1 MYNNQRLHVT
11 MARYTGPKAKKA
23 RALGEPI
30 FGYSRAFERKKYKP
44 GQHGNSRGRRRQ
56 PSDYKLQLTEKQKA
70 KYTYGVLER
79 QFLNLYKRAAAS
91 RGITGEILLQFLE
104 ARLDNVVFRLGLAPT
119 RRAARQLVSHRHIM
133 VNGRL
138 NNIPS
143 TSIRPGDVVSVR
155 GKSQGLEVIRDTMN
169 GKSDVR
175 NHGWLSFNQ
184 EKMEGTFLAYPE
196 RENIPE
202 KINTQLIVELYSK

>member
-1 MYNNQRLHVT
+1 

-79 QFLNLYKRAAAS
+79 QFRNLFEKAAAN
-91 RGITGEILLQFLE
+91 RGVTGEVLLQFLE

-138 NNIPS
+138 NNVPS
-143 TSIRPGDVVSVR
+143 TQLRPGDIVSVR
-155 GKSQGLEVIRDTMN
+155 GKSQGLEVIRNTV
-169 GKSDVR
+169 GTKGDVR
-175 NHGWLSFNQ
+175 NFGWLQFDQ
-184 EKMEGTFLAYPE
+184 DKMQGTFLQYPE